1 MLMNSNNTSQVFPLG
16 MASEGEIVKI
26 VSVMGGK
33 NLAKRL
39 MAMGIVAD
47 TQLQVLQRQKGTG
60 LVLARGETRL
70 ALGAGMANKILVV
83 PVVENPSYDAQLT

>member
-1 MLMNSNNTSQVFPLG
+1 MLMNNSNTSPVFPLG
-16 MASEGEIVKI
+16 MAGEGEIVKI
-26 VSVMGGK
+26 VSIIGGK

-39 MAMGIVAD
+39 MAMGMVED
-47 TQLQVLQRQKGTG
+47 TQLQILQRQKGTG

-83 PVVENPSYDAQLT
+83 PVVENSSYDTQLT

>member
-1 MLMNSNNTSQVFPLG
+1 MLMNNSNTSQIFPLG

-26 VSVMGGK
+26 VSVVGGK

-47 TQLQVLQRQKGTG
+47 TQLQILQRQPGTG

-83 PVVENPSYDAQLT
+83 PVVENLSYDAQLT